1 MLLSHAAP
9 GTHGGATR
17 HLIRVVRDTW
27 LGAAWN
33 LADVAPFLAQV
44 LKARGLPALSPDALS
59 SFGRTRD
66 PAVGQQLNAD
76 VLRATQLLV
85 LELVP
90 RVAVEVDQG
99 RVALSM
105 RHVARPSLARLTRR
119 PRVGSCPACCTRVA
133 STCGTWGCSGNRTAD
148 TREGC
153 EDEGVAH
160 AIRADT
166 RPHTRL
172 PRTRGGRATQL
183 DSILCVGATCATRT
197 RARWA
202 LRLPRVDSP
211 AHSPRRPPHTAGA
224 AGGDAC
230 ARLQN

>member
-1 MLLSHAAP
+1 VLLSHAAP

-17 HLIRVVRDTW
+17 HLIRVIRDTW

-33 LADVAPFLAQV
+33 LANKADVAPFLAQV

-105 RHVARPSLARLTRR
+105 RHVARR
-119 PRVGSCPACCTRVA
+119 
-133 STCGTWGCSGNRTAD
+133 
-148 TREGC
+148 
-153 EDEGVAH
+153 
-160 AIRADT
+160 
-166 RPHTRL
+166 
-172 PRTRGGRATQL
+172 
-183 DSILCVGATCATRT
+183 
-197 RARWA
+197 
-202 LRLPRVDSP
+202 
-211 AHSPRRPPHTAGA
+211 
-224 AGGDAC
+224 
-230 ARLQN
+230 